1 MDREEGGGV
10 GDIRR
15 EGEREQERDGE
26 MCACYLTYDCSD
38 LNNGS
43 SVAQDDHTERV
54 HLSGSNRQLPHLYPT
69 CCVCVRAR
77 ACVRACVRVESTC
90 LCVFALCRRN
100 WAPCDCCGGFC
111 APVSSFCC
119 NKSTSTQCVFVRR
132 FARAHLCWSAC
143 VQLGSTTVALLH
155 NGQQLIARSRVPLKF
170 AVGDLARTRDW
181 RNQKRAG
188 NVEAGVVAGSG
199 SGNSI
204 SSLLDGVRASL
215 QRQRVR

>member
-1 MDREEGGGV
+1 
-10 GDIRR
+10 
-15 EGEREQERDGE
+15 

-43 SVAQDDHTERV
+43 GVVQDDHTQRV
-54 HLSGSNRQLPHLYPT
+54 HLHGSNRQLPHLYPT
-69 CCVCVRAR
+69 CCVCAR
-77 ACVRACVRVESTC
+77 VRACVRVESTTC

-143 VQLGSTTVALLH
+143 VQLGSTTVALLPQWPATH
-155 NGQQLIARSRVPLKF
+155 RTQSRPSEIRSRRSCTDQRLEEPE
-170 AVGDLARTRDW
+170 TR
-181 RNQKRAG
+181 RKC
-188 NVEAGVVAGSG
+188 
-199 SGNSI
+199 
-204 SSLLDGVRASL
+204 
-215 QRQRVR
+215 